1 MIFDFRAKGLF
12 ASPHL
17 HYSRFWLGIGV
28 FMLLA
33 VLVLSLVALPKDVS
47 KILWSDKLLHG
58 IAYAGLMGWFAQ
70 LFKHDFTRIVLLF
83 GLIFFGVSIELMQ
96 AFTPSRKFDVVD
108 MVANTSGVLLAWSLS
123 YTFFGNILERFEGLI
138 RPKAA
143 RV

>member
-1 MIFDFRAKGLF
+1 
-12 ASPHL
+12 
-17 HYSRFWLGIGV
+17 
-28 FMLLA
+28 MLLA

-96 AFTPSRKFDVVD
+96 AFTPSRKFDD
-108 MVANTSGVLLAWSLS
+108 
-123 YTFFGNILERFEGLI
+123 ILERFEGLI